1 LTKRSVTSRKYNFAT
16 VRKLA
21 LQKTQ

>member
-1 LTKRSVTSRKYNFAT
+1 LTKRSVTSTKYNFAT

-21 LQKTQ
+21 PQKNK